1 MAQNLHILNPKRREV
16 CHEQINYVT
25 ESRWWLP
32 RWSTRDS
39 SLVVRSADGSAVQ
52 RSARRSRRLVGGRHR
67 TDVRPVFPYRS
78 APLAR
83 SHRAHRA
90 GRDPAS
96 APQLLRTLQDASRR
110 LRDEDQKRCLAFPQV
125 RGHAFPLASN
135 ACSRF
140 GARSHSGPKMGVSPA
155 EHGASDYDQCDRI
168 QCRHQRV
175 RVRNALAVAGNEDDR
190 RWHER

>member
-39 SLVVRSADGSAVQ
+39 SLVVRRADGSAVR

-90 GRDPAS
+90 GRDPA
-96 APQLLRTLQDASRR
+96 
-110 LRDEDQKRCLAFPQV
+110 DEDQKRCLAFPQV